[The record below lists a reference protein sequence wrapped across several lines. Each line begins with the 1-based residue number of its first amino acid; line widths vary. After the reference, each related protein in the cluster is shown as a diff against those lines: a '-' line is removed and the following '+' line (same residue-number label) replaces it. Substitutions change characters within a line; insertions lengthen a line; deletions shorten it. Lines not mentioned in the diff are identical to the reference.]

1 MDPGRPSG
9 VLSFRRGR
17 NGMRRRDFITALGG
31 MAAASWPL
39 PVRAQQPG
47 AGPVVGFVHGGS
59 QQGLE
64 DEIVAFRQ
72 GLRET
77 GYVPGKNVT
86 VEYRWAEGHYDRLPE
101 LAASLV
107 RRQVAVIA
115 TVTPVAALAT
125 KEATKS
131 IPIVFALGS
140 DPVKDGLVASLNRPG
155 GNITGATFFNNLLV
169 AKRMELLHQLVP
181 NAKIVGVLLNPRNAN
196 VELET
201 NDSQTEARAL
211 GLELVLL
218 RATDEPGID
227 KAFASLVE
235 QRAAVLLVSG
245 DVLFTTRR
253 EQIADLALRYAVPTS
268 VTGRGQVLAGGLM
281 SYGANRTDTFRQ
293 TGNYVG
299 RILKGEKPSDLP
311 VQQPTKFEFVINM
324 KTAKALG
331 LTVPNSMQMLAD
343 EVIESSDGASSSH
356 CSAAQWWRSP
366 LRLGRS
372 RSSA

>member
-1 MDPGRPSG
+1 MK
-9 VLSFRRGR
+9 RRE
-17 NGMRRRDFITALGG
+17 FITLLGG
-31 MAAASWPL
+31 AAAWPRL
-39 PVRAQQPG
+39 AAAQQP
-47 AGPVVGFVHGGS
+47 AARPVVGFMHGGS

-64 DEIVAFRQ
+64 DEIVAFEQ

-86 VEYRWAEGHYDRLPE
+86 VEYRWAEGQYDRLPE
-101 LAASLV
+101 LAANLV

-115 TVTPVAALAT
+115 TGTPVAALAT

-181 NAKIVGVLLNPRNAN
+181 NAKIVGVLLNPKNAN

-201 NDSQTEARAL
+201 NDSQTAARAL
-211 GLELVLL
+211 GLDLVLL

-268 VTGRGQVLAGGLM
+268 HSGRGQVLAGGLM

-299 RILKGEKPSDLP
+299 RVLKGERPSDLP
-311 VQQPTKFEFVINM
+311 VQQPTKFEFVINIR
-324 KTAKALG
+324 TAKKLG
-331 LTVPNSMQMLAD
+331 LTVPNAMQLLAD
-343 EVIESSDGASSSH
+343 ELIE
-356 CSAAQWWRSP
+356 
-366 LRLGRS
+366 
-372 RSSA
+372 

>member
-1 MDPGRPSG
+1 M
-9 VLSFRRGR
+9 
-17 NGMRRRDFITALGG
+17 
-31 MAAASWPL
+31 
-39 PVRAQQPG
+39 
-47 AGPVVGFVHGGS
+47 HGGS

-64 DEIVAFRQ
+64 DEIVAFEQ

-86 VEYRWAEGHYDRLPE
+86 VEYRWAEGQYDRLPE
-101 LAASLV
+101 LAANLV

-115 TVTPVAALAT
+115 TGTPVAALAT

-181 NAKIVGVLLNPRNAN
+181 NAKIVGVLLNPKNAN

-201 NDSQTEARAL
+201 KDSQTAARAL

-268 VTGRGQVLAGGLM
+268 VTGRGQVG
-281 SYGANRTDTFRQ
+281 
-293 TGNYVG
+293 
-299 RILKGEKPSDLP
+299 
-311 VQQPTKFEFVINM
+311 
-324 KTAKALG
+324 
-331 LTVPNSMQMLAD
+331 
-343 EVIESSDGASSSH
+343 
-356 CSAAQWWRSP
+356 
-366 LRLGRS
+366 GRS
-372 RSSA
+372 YELWR

>member
-1 MDPGRPSG
+1 MK
-9 VLSFRRGR
+9 RRE
-17 NGMRRRDFITALGG
+17 FIALLGG
-31 MAAASWPL
+31 AVTAWPIAA
-39 PVRAQQPG
+39 RAQQPA
-47 AGPVVGFVHGGS
+47 AGPVVGFMHGGS
-59 QQGLE
+59 QQGLK
-64 DEIVAFRQ
+64 DEVVAFEQ

-86 VEYRWAEGHYDRLPE
+86 VEYRWAEGRYDRLPE
-101 LAASLV
+101 LAANLV

-115 TVTPVAALAT
+115 TATPVAALAT

-181 NAKIVGVLLNPRNAN
+181 NAKIVGVLLNPKNAN

-201 NDSQTEARAL
+201 NDSQTAARAL
-211 GLELVLL
+211 GVELVLL

-235 QRAAVLLVSG
+235 QRAAALLVSG

-268 VTGRGQVLAGGLM
+268 VPNREQVLAGGLM

-324 KTAKALG
+324 KTAKTLG
-331 LTVPNSMQMLAD
+331 LTVPNSMQLLAD
-343 EVIESSDGASSSH
+343 EVIE
-356 CSAAQWWRSP
+356 
-366 LRLGRS
+366 
-372 RSSA
+372 